1 MGGIFI
7 AGFMLGAILMFLSCF
22 KHSVTYFKNTFA
34 LKFILT
40 SNYVFDTVNG
50 TLLRILRRDFFAEKM
65 SGKCREIKW

>member
-1 MGGIFI
+1 
-7 AGFMLGAILMFLSCF
+7 MLGAILMFLSCF

-50 TLLRILRRDFFAEKM
+50 TLL
-65 SGKCREIKW
+65 